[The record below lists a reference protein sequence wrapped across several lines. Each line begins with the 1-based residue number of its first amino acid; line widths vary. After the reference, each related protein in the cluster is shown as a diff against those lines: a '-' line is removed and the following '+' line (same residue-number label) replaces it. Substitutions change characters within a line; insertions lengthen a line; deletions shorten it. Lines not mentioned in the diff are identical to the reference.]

1 MQEYTHW
8 TVLSLLTKTN
18 PNPITFL
25 KFVELIGKLCLR
37 ILFLILNDKEQVLK
51 HKSRQEQQ
59 PPGKARVSN
68 AVIVI
73 SALTVGRH
81 D

>member
-51 HKSRQEQQ
+51 QK
-59 PPGKARVSN
+59 
-68 AVIVI
+68 
-73 SALTVGRH
+73 
-81 D
+81 